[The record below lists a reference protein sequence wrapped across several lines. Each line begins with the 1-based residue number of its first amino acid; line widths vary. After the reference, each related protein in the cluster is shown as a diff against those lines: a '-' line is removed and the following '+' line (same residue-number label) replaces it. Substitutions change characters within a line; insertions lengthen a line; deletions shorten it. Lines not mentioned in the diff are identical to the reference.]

1 MANVDET
8 LLGVRIG
15 KNSITWGDL
24 IEDNYDGEACLPISK
39 YGFYKRQ
46 NEPFVL
52 PYAVGCQPP
61 TFNHKYSSLLT
72 G

>member
-1 MANVDET
+1 M
-8 LLGVRIG
+8 G
-15 KNSITWGDL
+15 KNSITWGNLKDQ
-24 IEDNYDGEACLPISK
+24 NFDGEACLPISE

-52 PYAVGCQPP
+52 PYAVGCQAP
-61 TFNHKYSSLLT
+61 TLNHNYSSVLQ

>member
-1 MANVDET
+1 LANVNET
-8 LLGVRIG
+8 LLGVTIG
-15 KNSITWGDL
+15 EDSITWGDL
-24 IEDNYDGEACLPISK
+24 IKQNGGEACMSIPE

-52 PYAVGCQPP
+52 PYAVGCQSP
-61 TFNHKYSSLLT
+61 TLHWNYSSVLQ